1 MKKIFKGPITFWLA
15 LFISSLIIFSL
26 GLKHLH
32 VSYFNLFIIVVFIVS
47 ALLLFFILKS
57 KNKIKIYDK

>member
-1 MKKIFKGPITFWLA
+1 MKNIFKGPRTFWLA
-15 LFISSLIIFSL
+15 LLISSLIIFSL

-32 VSYFNLFIIVVFIVS
+32 VSYFNLFITIVFIVS

-57 KNKIKIYDK
+57 KNKTKIYDK

>member
-1 MKKIFKGPITFWLA
+1 MKNIFKGPRIFWLA

-32 VSYFNLFIIVVFIVS
+32 VSYFNLFIIIVFIVS

-57 KNKIKIYDK
+57 KNKIKIHDK

>member
-1 MKKIFKGPITFWLA
+1 MKYFFKGPITFWLA
-15 LFISSLIIFSL
+15 LILASSIIFLL

-32 VSYFNLFIIVVFIVS
+32 VSYFNLFIMIIFITS

-57 KNKIKIYDK
+57 KNKIKIHEK

>member
-1 MKKIFKGPITFWLA
+1 MKNIFKGPRTFWLA

-32 VSYFNLFIIVVFIVS
+32 VSYFNLFIITIFIVS

-57 KNKIKIYDK
+57 KNKTELNDK

>member
-1 MKKIFKGPITFWLA
+1 MKNIFKGPITFWLA

-32 VSYFNLFIIVVFIVS
+32 VSYFNLFIIIVFIVKRP
-47 ALLLFFILKS
+47 FVIFYIE
-57 KNKIKIYDK
+57 IKK

>member
-1 MKKIFKGPITFWLA
+1 MKNIFKGPLTFWLV

-32 VSYFNLFIIVVFIVS
+32 VSYFNLFITIVFIVS

>member
-1 MKKIFKGPITFWLA
+1 MKNIFKGPLTFWLV

-32 VSYFNLFIIVVFIVS
+32 VSYFNLFITIVFIVS
-47 ALLLFFILKS
+47 ALLLLFILKS

>member
-1 MKKIFKGPITFWLA
+1 MKNIFKGPRTFWLV
-15 LFISSLIIFSL
+15 LFISSSIIFSL

-32 VSYFNLFIIVVFIVS
+32 VSYFNLFIIIVFIVS

-57 KNKIKIYDK
+57 KNKTKIYDK